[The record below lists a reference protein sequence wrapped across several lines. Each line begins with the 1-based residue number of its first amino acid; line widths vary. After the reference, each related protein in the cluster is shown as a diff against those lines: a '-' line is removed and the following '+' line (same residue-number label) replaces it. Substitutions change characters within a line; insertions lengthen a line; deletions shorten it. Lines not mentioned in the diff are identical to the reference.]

1 MKNQFKR
8 EKAYL
13 GIIDKFIIFFV
24 TIAVV
29 LVIST
34 SIISYNKME
43 GNLLEVYENNLSNR
57 VEELVESFDSFFE
70 NKFDNLD
77 FLAMQPEVYNMNRN
91 EQREYLLGK
100 AKPLGF
106 EKLFIVDEDGKAFYI
121 KQDIVKNQSGEDFIK
136 KVLNNDRYISEPFM
150 EYTLHRSI
158 TTVSVDIVNADGKK
172 VGALCGTIDL
182 EKVNYK
188 IEEFKVGAEGFGIV
202 INYLGQYIACKDMS
216 LVHSKE
222 NFIDEYSEYND
233 DIALIEARDDVRENS
248 GSIKLKGIKYSAAYK
263 KLDVNEWTVIILV
276 PQSEVLAE
284 LGAYTRMQILNVM
297 VVVLLILLVVKIMYN
312 WLYNEHK
319 AYTDGLTKIYNREKC
334 DLVLKKID
342 KDNKSR
348 LILICFDLNNF
359 KKINDLEGHAEGDKY
374 LQDFAK
380 ILNNVFGRIGFV
392 SRIGGDEFLVLL
404 KNATDKEIDG
414 CIQSMNKKIELYNK
428 QFYNNK
434 KTKLSTAYGIA
445 IRESN
450 ESTSVNILKERA
462 DSEMYKNKY
471 KDKE

>member
-1 MKNQFKR
+1 MKNKFKR

-34 SIISYNKME
+34 SIISYNRME
-43 GNLLEVYENNLSNR
+43 DNLLDVYENSLSNR

-70 NKFDNLD
+70 NKFDNLY
-77 FLAMQPEVYNMNRN
+77 FLATQPEVYNMNRN
-91 EQREYLLGK
+91 EQQEYLLEK
-100 AKPLGF
+100 AKLLGF
-106 EKLFIVDEDGKAFYI
+106 EKLFIVDEEGKAFYI
-121 KQDIVKNQSGEDFIK
+121 KQNIVKNQAGEDFTK

-158 TTVSVDIVNADGKK
+158 TTISVDIVNADGKK

-182 EKVNYK
+182 AKVNYK
-188 IEEFKVGAEGFGIV
+188 IEEFTVGKDGFGV
-202 INYLGQYIACKDMS
+202 MINDAGQYIAYKDMS

-233 DIALIEARDDVRENS
+233 DISLIEDRDDIRENS
-248 GSIKLKGIKYSAAYK
+248 GSVKLKGIKYSAAYK

-276 PQSEVLAE
+276 PQSEVLVE
-284 LGAYTRMQILNVM
+284 LGEYTRMQVLNVM
-297 VVVLLILLVVKIMYN
+297 VVVLLILLVAKIMYN

-319 AYTDGLTKIYNREKC
+319 AYTDGLTKIFNRAKC

-348 LILICFDLNNF
+348 IILICFDLNNF
-359 KKINDLEGHAEGDKY
+359 KKINDLEGHAAGDKM

-380 ILNNVFGRIGFV
+380 ILNNVFGKIGLV

-404 KNATDKEIDG
+404 KNATDKEIED
-414 CIQSMNKKIELYNK
+414 CIHTMNRRIDLYNRHFYDNKKL
-428 QFYNNK
+428 
-434 KTKLSTAYGIA
+434 KLSTAYGIA
-445 IRESN
+445 IKERN
-450 ESTSVNILKERA
+450 ELTSVNILKKRA

-471 KDKE
+471 KDK